1 MANKKELERK
11 LLDLKDLTPDARIEL
26 YQNEIRFEVAELFKE
41 SYPDNVI
48 EAQSFYD
55 QWFKSLIG
63 FYDPDILMLNL
74 FLDKDFISIS
84 NQLMR
89 TGAFKDIRK
98 SKLSSLMDE
107 LLRFLNNQWE
117 ANSKLFDDD
126 EECFLRSQFGI
137 IIPGISNSDWRNN
150 KRVDYN
156 PVINE
161 LVKWLDLNIDNRDFN
176 NLYIAVILFVKIWN
190 SSNQFSNENFNL
202 KALVFYNKINTVL
215 ERRLNDSNAGVYVE
229 FIQYL
234 KERTLFHFSNIG
246 YMPLLDESVSNR
258 YGDGYLKQRAKNKK
272 LYKEAEKLNEICP
285 EYSFIELIQN
295 ISEDSPEYAIKI
307 YEKTLMDKIEQFHFP
322 SKNEIESINSFVSNE
337 NIEKVRDNLFRK
349 LYLFE
354 FI

>member
-107 LLRFLNNQWE
+107 
-117 ANSKLFDDD
+117 
-126 EECFLRSQFGI
+126 
-137 IIPGISNSDWRNN
+137 
-150 KRVDYN
+150 Y
-156 PVINE
+156 
-161 LVKWLDLNIDNRDFN
+161 
-176 NLYIAVILFVKIWN
+176 
-190 SSNQFSNENFNL
+190 
-202 KALVFYNKINTVL
+202 
-215 ERRLNDSNAGVYVE
+215 
-229 FIQYL
+229 
-234 KERTLFHFSNIG
+234 
-246 YMPLLDESVSNR
+246 
-258 YGDGYLKQRAKNKK
+258 
-272 LYKEAEKLNEICP
+272 
-285 EYSFIELIQN
+285 
-295 ISEDSPEYAIKI
+295 
-307 YEKTLMDKIEQFHFP
+307 
-322 SKNEIESINSFVSNE
+322 
-337 NIEKVRDNLFRK
+337 
-349 LYLFE
+349 
-354 FI
+354 